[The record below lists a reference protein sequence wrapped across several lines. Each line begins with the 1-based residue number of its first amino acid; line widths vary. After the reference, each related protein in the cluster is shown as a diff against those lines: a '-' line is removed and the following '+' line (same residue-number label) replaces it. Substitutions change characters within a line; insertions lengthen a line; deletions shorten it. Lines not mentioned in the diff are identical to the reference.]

1 MKKIYFFL
9 VCCYLSA
16 GCKKPAMF
24 NQVSSAHSG
33 IHFNNLITEND
44 SINPI
49 DNAYIYNG
57 GGVGVGDFNNDG
69 LADLYFTGNMVSNKL
84 YLNKGDFRFEDVTI
98 PAGVT
103 GYGRWGRG
111 VAVVDINNDGLADI
125 YVCNSLAGAP
135 HKRQNILYVNNG
147 LNKAGIPIFK
157 DEAKAY
163 GLDVQ
168 LHSTM
173 ASFFDY
179 DNDGDLDMYL
189 TVNRPEPLEYPNSF
203 RPVSKDGTGSST
215 GQLYRNDWDKVLRHA
230 VYTDVSMAA
239 GITIEGYGHGASI
252 ADINLDGWKD
262 IYVTNDFLSSNI
274 LYINNHDGT
283 FTDRTQQYFKHTS
296 FNAMGQDIQDIN
308 NDGLADV
315 FELDMNPADNYRKK
329 MMLMPNSYQTIQ
341 NFDHYGYQL
350 QYVRNTLQLN
360 QGPRVNEQDSI
371 GNPAFSEIGF
381 MSGVAQTDW
390 SWTPLIADF
399 DNDGFKDI
407 IVTNGYPRDVTDH
420 DFMTYRSQPYLT
432 ATKKEIIKQIPEVK
446 IHNYAFKNSGGLKFS
461 DESSVWGLTA
471 PSFSNGAVYC
481 DLNNDGK
488 LDLITNNINDEAF
501 VYKNIGVADPKI
513 ETHFLNVI
521 FKGSGQNINGMGA
534 FIHIY
539 YGKGLTQVYEN
550 NPYRGYLSS
559 LQPMAKFGVGSYAVI
574 DSAVVIWPN
583 GAKQLLKD
591 INVNKTL
598 TVNIKDARG
607 AGDLERPLKAPKP
620 IFTNITSASG
630 INYVQKDSDRVD
642 FNIQK
647 LLPHKLSGYSPA
659 LAAGDLNGDGTDD
672 IVVGGNSTQPAQ
684 ILLQQKNGKFMQ
696 RPLETAVQK
705 NAFYQ
710 DGGVLLFDANGD
722 NALDIYIARGGY
734 TAAPNAGNYQDK
746 LYINNGKAQFTLQQT
761 ALPANFTSKLCVRA
775 FDYNQ
780 DGKLDLF
787 VSGRV
792 EPWRYPKPVSS
803 FILRND
809 SDNGKVKFTDVTT
822 EIAPSLQH
830 IGLVCDAL
838 FTDFDGDGNS
848 DLLLAGEWI
857 PLTFLKYQNGRFV
870 NATATSGVSGVP
882 GWWNSIVAG
891 DFRHTGRTDYIV
903 GNAGLNTLYKASAEQ
918 PVYITAKDFDKRDR
932 YDAFPSLY
940 LPGKDGVMRE
950 YPANVRD
957 DVFKQMIS
965 LRTKFTNY
973 HSYAEATLKDLFNDE
988 QLKGALRLKATELR
1002 SCYFRNDGNGKFIM
1016 IPLPEQA
1023 QVSALNGMAADDLDG
1038 DGNLD
1043 LVINGN
1049 DFSTDISIGQS
1060 DALNGM
1066 FLKGNGKGGFYP
1078 LKITQSGIYLPGDGK
1093 ALIKLRG
1100 PANSYL
1106 LAASEHTGPLK
1117 LFKLNT
1123 KTTIINVLPQDK
1135 SALITDQNGR
1145 VTRQEFY
1152 YGSSFLSQSAR
1163 FIPVSS
1169 KVSNVAIT
1177 DNKGKVR
1184 RIQF

>member
-1 MKKIYFFL
+1 
-9 VCCYLSA
+9 
-16 GCKKPAMF
+16 MF
-24 NQVSSAHSG
+24 TQVSSSHSG

-44 SINPI
+44 TLNPI
-49 DNAYIYNG
+49 DNAYVYNG

-69 LADLYFTGNMVSNKL
+69 LPDLYFTGNMVSNKL
-84 YLNKGDFRFEDVTI
+84 YLNKGDFKFEDVTNA
-98 PAGVT
+98 AGVT
-103 GYGRWGRG
+103 GAGRWGRG

-125 YVCNSLAGAP
+125 YVCNSLSGDV
-135 HKRQNILYVNNG
+135 HKRQNLLYINQG
-147 LNKAGIPIFK
+147 LNKAGIPVFK

-163 GLDVQ
+163 GLDMQ

-173 ASFFDY
+173 AGFFDY

-189 TVNRPEPLEYPNSF
+189 TVNRPEPSEYPNSF
-203 RPVSKDGTGSST
+203 RPVSRDGTGRSM
-215 GQLYRNDWDKVLRHA
+215 GHLYRNDWDAALKHA
-230 VYTDVSMAA
+230 VYTDVSQAA
-239 GITIEGYGHGASI
+239 GIAIEGYGHGATI

-283 FTDRTQQYFKHTS
+283 FTDRSKAYFKHTS

-329 MMLMPNSYQTIQ
+329 MMMMPNSYQTIQ
-341 NFDHYGYQL
+341 NFNHYGYQL
-350 QYVRNTLQLN
+350 QYARNTLQLN
-360 QGPRVNEQDSI
+360 QGPRVGEQDSI
-371 GNPAFSEIGF
+371 GAPAFSEIGF

-399 DNDGFKDI
+399 DNDGYKDI

-420 DFMTYRSQPYLT
+420 DFMVYRSQPYLS
-432 ATKKEIIKQIPEVK
+432 ASKQEILKQIPEVK
-446 IHNYAFKNSGGLKFS
+446 IHNYAFKNGKGLRFS
-461 DESSVWGLTA
+461 DESSNWGLTA
-471 PSFSNGAVYC
+471 PSFSNGAIYC

-501 VYKNIGVADPKI
+501 IYQNTAANDSPAN
-513 ETHFLNVI
+513 FFNVK
-521 FKGSGQNINGMGA
+521 FKGDKQNLNGIGA
-534 FIHIY
+534 MVRIY
-539 YGKGLTQVYEN
+539 YAKGLTQVYEN

-559 LQPMAKFGVGSYAVI
+559 LQSMAQFGLGNI
-574 DSAVVIWPN
+574 GTLDSAVVVWPN
-583 GAKQLLKD
+583 GAKQTITK
-591 INVNKTL
+591 IKANQTL
-598 TVNIKDARG
+598 TVSISDAQVKPKPN
-607 AGDLERPLKAPKP
+607 ATPNAVKP
-620 IFTNITSASG
+620 IFSNITRASG

-672 IVVGGNSTQPAQ
+672 IVIGGNSTEPAQ
-684 ILLQQKNGKFMQ
+684 ILLQQKNGKFIQ
-696 RPLETAVQK
+696 KLLTA
-705 NAFYQ
+705 NPANGGFYQ

-722 NALDIYIARGGY
+722 NAPDIYIARGGY
-734 TAAPNAGNYQDK
+734 SAKPNAGNYQDK
-746 LYINNGKAQFTLQQT
+746 LYINNGNGEFTLQQD

-775 FDYNQ
+775 FDYNH

-803 FILRND
+803 LILRND
-809 SDNGKVKFTDVTT
+809 SGNGNAKFTDVTA
-822 EIAPSLQH
+822 EVAPALKD

-838 FTDFDGDGNS
+838 FTDYDGDGNT
-848 DLLLAGEWI
+848 DLLLAGEWM
-857 PLTFLKYQNGRFV
+857 PLTFLKYSHGKFI
-870 NATATSGVSGVP
+870 NATSTTGVGDNP

-891 DFRHTGRTDYIV
+891 DFRHTGRIDYIV
-903 GNAGLNTLYKASAEQ
+903 GNSGLNSLYQANSEQ

-932 YDAFPSLY
+932 YDAFTSLY

-957 DVFKQMIS
+957 DAFKQMIS

-973 HSYAEATLKDLFNDE
+973 HSYAEATLQDLFSDE

-1002 SCYFRNDGNGKFIM
+1002 SCYFRNDGHGKFTV
-1016 IPLPEQA
+1016 IPLPDEAQA
-1023 QVSALNGMAADDLDG
+1023 SVLNGMVADDLDG
-1038 DGNLD
+1038 DGNID
-1043 LVINGN
+1043 LVLNGN
-1049 DFSTDISIGQS
+1049 DFSTDVSIGQS
-1060 DALNGM
+1060 DALNGL
-1066 FLKGNGKGGFYP
+1066 FLKGDGKGGFRP
-1078 LKITQSGIYLPGDGK
+1078 LNILQSGIYLPGDGK
-1093 ALIKLRG
+1093 ALVKLRG
-1100 PANSYL
+1100 SNDSYL
-1106 LAASEHTGPLK
+1106 LAASEHTGPLR

-1123 KTTIINVLPQDK
+1123 KNRLINILPQDK
-1135 SALITDQNGR
+1135 SAVITDKNGR

-1152 YGSSFLSQSAR
+1152 HGTSFLSQSAR
-1163 FIPVSS
+1163 FISVDN
-1169 KVSNVAIT
+1169 NVREIAIT
-1177 DNKGKVR
+1177 DNNGKVR
-1184 RIQF
+1184 KLTF

>member
-9 VCCYLSA
+9 ICCYLA
-16 GCKKPAMF
+16 TGCKKPAMF

-84 YLNKGDFRFEDVTI
+84 YINKGDFKFEDVTI
-98 PAGVT
+98 RAGVT
-103 GYGRWGRG
+103 GLGRWGRG

-125 YVCNSLAGAP
+125 YVCNSLAGDA
-135 HKRQNILYVNNG
+135 HKRQNILYVNKG
-147 LNKAGIPIFK
+147 LNKEGVPIFR

-163 GLDVQ
+163 GLDAQ
-168 LHSTM
+168 YHSTM

-189 TVNRPEPLEYPNSF
+189 TVNRPEPSEYPNSF
-203 RPVSKDGTGSST
+203 RPVSRDGSGRST
-215 GQLYRNDWDKVLRHA
+215 GKLYRNDWDKQLGHA
-230 VYTDVSMAA
+230 VYKDVSQAA
-239 GITIEGYGHGASI
+239 GINIEGYGHGASI

-283 FTDRTQQYFKHTS
+283 FTDRSKEYFKHTS

-315 FELDMNPADNYRKK
+315 FELDMNPADSYRKK
-329 MMLMPNSYQTIQ
+329 MMMMPNSYQTIQ
-341 NFDHYGYQL
+341 NFNHYGYQY

-371 GNPAFSEIGF
+371 GSPVFSEIGF

-399 DNDGFKDI
+399 DNDGYKDI
-407 IVTNGYPRDVTDH
+407 VVTNGYPRDVTDH
-420 DFMTYRSQPYLT
+420 DFMSYRAQPYLT
-432 ATKKEIIKQIPEVK
+432 ATKQEIIKQIPEVK
-446 IHNYAFKNSGGLKFS
+446 IHNYAFKNTAGLKFA
-461 DESSVWGLTA
+461 DESSSWGLTA
-471 PSFSNGAVYC
+471 PSFSNGAIYC

-501 VYKNIGVADPKI
+501 VYQNTGEEDKKAA
-513 ETHFLNVI
+513 THFLHI
-521 FKGSGQNINGMGA
+521 QFKGSAQNLNGLGA
-534 FIHIY
+534 FVHIY

-559 LQPMAKFGVGSYAVI
+559 IQPSAQFGLGNCSAI
-574 DSAVVIWPN
+574 DSAVVVWPN
-583 GAKQLLKD
+583 GAKQLLK
-591 INVNKTL
+591 NVKVNQTL
-598 TVNIKDARG
+598 TVNIADAQNINDG
-607 AGDLERPLKAPKP
+607 VQPLTVPKP

-672 IVVGGNSTQPAQ
+672 IVVGGNSTQPVQ
-684 ILLQQKNGKFMQ
+684 IFLQQKNGKFIQ
-696 RPLETAVQK
+696 KPLTI
-705 NAFYQ
+705 NTPNGGFYQ
-710 DGGVLLFDANGD
+710 DGGILLFDVNGD
-722 NALDIYIARGGY
+722 NALDIYVARGGY
-734 TAAPNAGNYQDK
+734 TAKQNSGNYQDK
-746 LYINNGKAQFTLQQT
+746 LYINNGKGEFTLQPN
-761 ALPANFTSKLCVRA
+761 ALPVNFTSKLCVRA
-775 FDYNQ
+775 FDYNH

-809 SDNGKVKFTDVTT
+809 SQNGKVKFIDVTA

-848 DLLLAGEWI
+848 DLLLAGEWM
-857 PLTFLKYQNGRFV
+857 PLTFLKYQNGKFT
-870 NATATSGVSGVP
+870 NATAMSGVADIP

-891 DFRHTGRTDYIV
+891 DFRHTGHTDYIV
-903 GNAGLNTLYKASAEQ
+903 GNAGLNTLYQASTAQ

-932 YDAFPSLY
+932 FDAFTSLY

-957 DVFKQMIS
+957 DAFKQMIS
-965 LRTKFTNY
+965 LRTRFTNY
-973 HSYAEATLKDLFNDE
+973 HSYAEATLQGLFTDE

-1002 SCYFRNDGNGKFIM
+1002 SCYFRNDGKGKFTA

-1023 QVSALNGMAADDLDG
+1023 QISALNGMAADDLDG
-1038 DGNLD
+1038 DGNTD
-1043 LVINGN
+1043 LVVNGN
-1049 DFSTDISIGQS
+1049 DFSTDVSIGQS

-1066 FLKGNGKGGFYP
+1066 FLKGDGKGGFYP
-1078 LKITQSGIYLPGDGK
+1078 LRIAQSGIYLPGDGK

-1100 PANSYL
+1100 GDNSYL

-1117 LFKLNT
+1117 LFRLNIKTKL
-1123 KTTIINVLPQDK
+1123 INVLPQDK
-1135 SALITDQNGR
+1135 SAVITDKNGR
-1145 VTRQEFY
+1145 ITRQEFY
-1152 YGSSFLSQSAR
+1152 HGDSFLSQSAR
-1163 FIPVSS
+1163 FISISNHVSS
-1169 KVSNVAIT
+1169 VVIT
-1177 DNKGKVR
+1177 DNKGSMR

>member
-9 VCCYLSA
+9 VCCYLST
-16 GCKKPAMF
+16 GCKKTAMF

-33 IHFNNLITEND
+33 IRFNNLITEND

-84 YLNKGDFRFEDVTI
+84 YINKGDFKFEDVTTR
-98 PAGVT
+98 AGVT

-125 YVCNSLAGAP
+125 YVCNSLAGDAS
-135 HKRQNILYVNNG
+135 KRQNILYINKG
-147 LNKAGIPIFK
+147 LDKEGVPIFR

-189 TVNRPEPLEYPNSF
+189 TVNRPEPSEYPNSF
-203 RPVSKDGTGSST
+203 RPVSRDGSGRSM
-215 GQLYRNDWDKVLRHA
+215 GRLYRNDWNKELGHA

-239 GITIEGYGHGASI
+239 GITIEGYGHGATI

-274 LYINNHDGT
+274 LYINNHDDT
-283 FTDRTQQYFKHTS
+283 FTDRSKEYFKHTS

-341 NFDHYGYQL
+341 NFNHYGYQL

-360 QGPRVNEQDSI
+360 QGPRIGGQDSV
-371 GNPAFSEIGF
+371 GPPAFSEIGF
-381 MSGVAQTDW
+381 MSGIAQTDW

-399 DNDGFKDI
+399 DNDGYKDI

-420 DFMTYRSQPYLT
+420 DFMVYRSQPYLT
-432 ATKKEIIKQIPEVK
+432 AEKKEIIKQIPEVK
-446 IHNYAFKNSGGLKFS
+446 IHNYAFKNSKGLLFA
-461 DESSVWGLTA
+461 DESSNWGLTE

-501 VYKNIGVADPKI
+501 IYQNTAPDD
-513 ETHFLNVI
+513 THTNFFNVR
-521 FKGSGQNINGMGA
+521 FKGDKQNLDGLGTMVR
-534 FIHIY
+534 IY
-539 YGKGLTQVYEN
+539 YGKGSTQVYEN

-559 LQPMAKFGVGSYAVI
+559 VQPMAQFGLGNTPII
-574 DSAVVIWPN
+574 DSAVVLWSN
-583 GAKQLLKD
+583 GAKQTITK
-591 INVNKTL
+591 IKANQTL
-598 TVNIKDARG
+598 MVSIKDAR
-607 AGDLERPLKAPKP
+607 ATLKPNGQPNAAKP

-659 LAAGDLNGDGTDD
+659 LAAADLNGDGTDD
-672 IVVGGNSTQPAQ
+672 IVIGGNSTQPAQ
-684 ILLQQKNGKFMQ
+684 ILLQQGNGKFIQ
-696 RPLETAVQK
+696 KPLTA
-705 NAFYQ
+705 NIPNCGFYQ

-734 TAAPNAGNYQDK
+734 TAKPNSGNYQDK
-746 LYINNGKAQFTLQQT
+746 LYINNGKGAFTLQPS
-761 ALPANFTSKLCVRA
+761 ALPVNFTSKLCVRA
-775 FDYNQ
+775 FDYNH

-803 FILRND
+803 VILRND
-809 SDNGKVKFTDVTT
+809 SHGGKVKFTDVTT
-822 EIAPSLQH
+822 EIAPALKN

-838 FTDFDGDGNS
+838 FTDFDGDGNT
-848 DLLLAGEWI
+848 DLLLAGEWM
-857 PLTFLKYQNGRFV
+857 PLTFLKYSNGKFV
-870 NATATSGVSGVP
+870 NTTPTTGVSDIP

-891 DFRHTGRTDYIV
+891 DFRHTGRMDYIA
-903 GNAGLNTLYKASAEQ
+903 GNTGLNTLYQASTAQ

-932 YDAFPSLY
+932 FDAFTSLY

-957 DVFKQMIS
+957 DAFKQMIS
-965 LRTKFTNY
+965 LRPKFTNY
-973 HSYAEATLKDLFNDE
+973 HSYAEATLQGLFTDE

-1002 SCYFRNDGNGKFIM
+1002 SCYFRNDGNGKFTV

-1023 QVSALNGMAADDLDG
+1023 QISTLNGMAADDLDG
-1038 DGNLD
+1038 DGNTD

-1049 DFSTDISIGQS
+1049 DFSTDVSIGQS
-1060 DALNGM
+1060 DALNGL
-1066 FLKGNGKGGFYP
+1066 FLKGNGKGDFYP
-1078 LKITQSGIYLPGDGK
+1078 LSIAKSGIYLPGDGK
-1093 ALIKLRG
+1093 ALIKLRAADNG
-1100 PANSYL
+1100 YL
-1106 LAASEHTGPLK
+1106 LAASEHAGPLK

-1123 KTTIINVLPQDK
+1123 KTKLINILPQDK
-1135 SALITDQNGR
+1135 SAVITDKNGR

-1152 YGSSFLSQSAR
+1152 HGDSFLSQSAR
-1163 FIPVSS
+1163 FISISNYVSS
-1169 KVSNVAIT
+1169 VAIT
-1177 DNKGKVR
+1177 DNKGTVR
-1184 RIQF
+1184 RMQF